1 MRVLLFALVA
11 AFLALSTPAGADVTG
26 VVGTWRGE
34 SLCVVKPSACH
45 DEVIVYRFA
54 RGKKPGTLV
63 VTADKIVDGKALNM
77 GALDCTADGAGD
89 TIDCPVPNGKGTFR
103 YQIQGSTLR
112 GTLTLTDG
120 TLFRRVTATK
130 SD

>member
-1 MRVLLFALVA
+1 
-11 AFLALSTPAGADVTG
+11 
-26 VVGTWRGE
+26 VVNQ
-34 SLCVVKPSACH
+34 SACR

-63 VTADKIVDGKALNM
+63 ASADKIVDGKALNM
-77 GALDCTADGAGD
+77 GDLDCTADAAGA
-89 TIDCPVPNGKGTFR
+89 TIDCPVPNGKGVFR
-103 YQIQGSTLR
+103 YHINGTSLR

-130 SD
+130 SE